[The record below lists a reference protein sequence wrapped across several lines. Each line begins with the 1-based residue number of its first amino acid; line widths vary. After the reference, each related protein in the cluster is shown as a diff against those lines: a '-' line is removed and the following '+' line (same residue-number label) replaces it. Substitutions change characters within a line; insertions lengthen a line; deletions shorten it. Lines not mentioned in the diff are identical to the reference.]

1 MTGSIIGTG
10 QRQKEDVRYSREAAF
25 DDDPFTYYISNLQ
38 SGGWIGMDFGKP
50 VRINKVGYL
59 ARGDDNNIRVG
70 DEYELYYWDLNGWV
84 SLGKQRA
91 TIMSLTFNNVP
102 DNALLILRDH
112 TRGKEER
119 IFLYEDNE
127 QIWY

>member
-1 MTGSIIGTG
+1 
-10 QRQKEDVRYSREAAF
+10 
-25 DDDPFTYYISNLQ
+25 
-38 SGGWIGMDFGKP
+38 
-50 VRINKVGYL
+50 
-59 ARGDDNNIRVG
+59 
-70 DEYELYYWDLNGWV
+70 
-84 SLGKQRA
+84 
-91 TIMSLTFNNVP
+91 MSLTFNNVP